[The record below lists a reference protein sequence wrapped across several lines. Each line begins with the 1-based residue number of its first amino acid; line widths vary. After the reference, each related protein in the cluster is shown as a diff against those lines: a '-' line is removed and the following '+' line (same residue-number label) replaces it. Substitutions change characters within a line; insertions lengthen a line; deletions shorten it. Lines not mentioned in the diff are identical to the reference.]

1 MKSIM
6 KSIISILAICAG
18 TVLVAAG
25 CNKKDNPPLAETAHQ
40 APSTQ
45 GTLATPPTPPLPGAV
60 VPKGAE
66 APSPLPGQAGDT
78 SSEAFKGGGKKD
90 PHK

>member
-1 MKSIM
+1 MKSIVPV
-6 KSIISILAICAG
+6 LAICAG
-18 TVLVAAG
+18 TVLLAAG
-25 CNKKDNPPLAETAHQ
+25 CNKKDNPPLSQAAQQ
-40 APSTQ
+40 APSAQ
-45 GTLATPPTPPLPGAV
+45 GPAATPPAPPLPEAV

-78 SSEAFKGGGKKD
+78 SSEVFKGGGKQD